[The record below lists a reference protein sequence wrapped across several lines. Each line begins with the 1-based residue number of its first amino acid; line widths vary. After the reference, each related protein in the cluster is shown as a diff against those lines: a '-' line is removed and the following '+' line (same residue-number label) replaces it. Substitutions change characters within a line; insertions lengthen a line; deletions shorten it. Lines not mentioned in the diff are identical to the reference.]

1 MSACN
6 RKRVLHAH
14 EFAQHF
20 GTANHRN
27 TAVTGFNQFW
37 VIVRNSRRINH
48 QVRIFDVRCFVLRK
62 HLNAK
67 ALQVINHLAFTGIG
81 TAHHETV
88 IVEHF
93 GNTGHTGTTDTY
105 KMKLTDTLTII
116 NLH

>member
-1 MSACN
+1 MSAGN

-20 GTANHRN
+20 SAANHRN
-27 TAVTGFNQFW
+27 TAVAGFHQFR
-37 VIVRNSRRINH
+37 VIVRNCRRINH
-48 QVRIFDVRCFVLRK
+48 QVRIFHIRSFVLRE
-62 HLNAK
+62 HLNAE

-81 TAHHETV
+81 AAHHETV

-105 KMKLTDTLTII
+105 EMKLTDTLTII